1 MFLKK
6 DTLTYGDA
14 SVELYELSGLQRV
27 EYLEYIQQRTAQYD
41 RETKEAT
48 EEARRVA
55 FLRMGIDINA
65 WLVSRSLQNV
75 QNADQTRDTG
85 KTSDNIAALWSYEAL
100 GKGADMVLSLS
111 GMTPPDSGD
120 ETEATEVD
128 SPEKP

>member
-6 DTLTYGDA
+6 DTLTYGDS
-14 SVELYELSGLQRV
+14 SVELYELSGLQRI

-41 RETKEAT
+41 RETEKST

-65 WLVSRSLQNV
+65 WLVSRSLQNG
-75 QNADQTRDTG
+75 DQTRDTG

-111 GMTPPDSGD
+111 GMSLLDSGD
-120 ETEATEVD
+120 ETEAGEAD

>member
-14 SVELYELSGLQRV
+14 SVELYELSGLQRI

-41 RETKEAT
+41 RETEETT

-65 WLVSRSLQNV
+65 WLVSRSLQNG
-75 QNADQTRDTG
+75 DQTRDTG

-111 GMTPPDSGD
+111 GMTPPDSDSEEEGA
-120 ETEATEVD
+120 ESS

>member
-41 RETKEAT
+41 RETEEST

-65 WLVSRSLQNV
+65 WLVSRSLQNG
-75 QNADQTRDTG
+75 DQTRDTG
-85 KTSDNIAALWSYEAL
+85 KTSDNIAGLWSYEAL

-111 GMTPPDSGD
+111 GMSLPDSGD
-120 ETEATEVD
+120 ETEAGEAD
-128 SPEKP
+128 SSEKP

>member
-41 RETKEAT
+41 RETKEST
-48 EEARRVA
+48 EEERRVA

-65 WLVSRSLQNV
+65 WLVSSSLQNG
-75 QNADQTRDTG
+75 DQTRDTG

-120 ETEATEVD
+120 ETEATVAD
-128 SPEKP
+128 SPEKS

>member
-14 SVELYELSGLQRV
+14 SVDLYELSGLQRV

-41 RETKEAT
+41 RETEESTEA
-48 EEARRVA
+48 ERRVA

-65 WLVSRSLQNV
+65 WLVSRSLQNG
-75 QNADQTRDTG
+75 DQTRDTG

-111 GMTPPDSGD
+111 GMTPPNSDSEEEGA
-120 ETEATEVD
+120 EAD
-128 SPEKP
+128 SPEKS